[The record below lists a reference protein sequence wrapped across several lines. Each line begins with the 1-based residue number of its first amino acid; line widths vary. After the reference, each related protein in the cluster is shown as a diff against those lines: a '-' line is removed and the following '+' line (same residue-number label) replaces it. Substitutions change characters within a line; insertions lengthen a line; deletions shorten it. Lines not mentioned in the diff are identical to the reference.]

1 MKADNEAER
10 IVLLNSWEDYAL
22 LWQIIQD
29 VQEAM
34 PAESSATALRVAREA
49 VFSLLSKGML
59 ETYRRKSRRDP
70 FELLNAAEGA
80 IALNND
86 AYWRG
91 DDQDTV
97 EIAVATTQKGDE
109 ALKLPS

>member
-1 MKADNEAER
+1 VKADNEAER